1 MGGPLDG
8 RGVSHGVVYRE
19 ESFVAALMLQ
29 GGDDEVDCNAV
40 WIEGSA
46 LSWGFVDK
54 YFYQGMI
61 RTFS

>member
-8 RGVSHGVVYRE
+8 RGVSHVVVCWE
-19 ESFVAALMLQ
+19 EAFLAAVMLQ
-29 GGDDEVDCNAV
+29 GGGDEVDFNAV